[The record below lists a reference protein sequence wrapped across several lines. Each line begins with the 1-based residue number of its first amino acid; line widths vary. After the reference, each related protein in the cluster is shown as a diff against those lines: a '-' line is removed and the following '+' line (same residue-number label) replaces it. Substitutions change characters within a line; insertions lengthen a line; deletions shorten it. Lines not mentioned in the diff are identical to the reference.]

1 MCDSVQLSRKE
12 QDALLLDIYASAQK
26 HALVWVRAHYREDIV
41 QEVALE
47 CLERLRAR
55 TWVTPAL
62 GLDRYVEL
70 RVLDRRI
77 KRRRSRHFAERR
89 DARYLRTF
97 VDAPREWMSQELKGE
112 EDRLRDFAAA
122 VRKTLS
128 KGEVRAH
135 LLVRD
140 DDMTYAKAAK
150 ILRIPRE
157 RIHTRM
163 TTVHHVFRA
172 ALKEIGIEPHAST
185 RGGRQ
190 RRPVRSST
198 RLPRSAYPGR
208 IDDETLERLRASRRP
223 TTSQAH
229 HTTLGMSSAPI

>member
-77 KRRRSRHFAERR
+77 KRRSRHYAEQR

-122 VRKTLS
+122 VRKTLRR
-128 KGEVRAH
+128 GDVRAH

-140 DDMTYAKAAK
+140 DNMTYAKAART
-150 ILRIPRE
+150 LRIPRE
-157 RIHTRM
+157 RIHTRL
-163 TTVHHVFRA
+163 TTVHHAFRA
-172 ALKEIGIEPHAST
+172 ALNEIGIEPHAST
-185 RGGRQ
+185 RGGRP
-190 RRPVRSST
+190 RRPVRRST

-208 IDDETLERLRASRRP
+208 IDDETLERIRASRHPVTPRAY
-223 TTSQAH
+223 TS
-229 HTTLGMSSAPI
+229 PI